1 MLLLHCA
8 RYKCDIIIIIIII
21 LETSSA
27 MSEEYRI
34 LAEKFMPK
42 TGPLSLGG
50 RLICGTVFE
59 VVYF

>member
-1 MLLLHCA
+1 MDKMKVK
-8 RYKCDIIIIIIII
+8 RNDGD
-21 LETSSA
+21 TVDT
-27 MSEEYRI
+27 RI